1 MQLII
6 KLAILLALVCC
17 CHAGYKVTYF
27 YGTGPTCSGIFINF
41 SVYCLIMTASFNIL
55 ILIVGDPAD
64 ISYITSSTSCTGPT
78 PCQGVYNAA
87 SSKDLCVSSLPTV
100 FSSPFSLLLSS
111 CPFVLFYSYLYHYS
125 KHITTIRIQF
135 TLSFLCS
142 PLPPFSLAVLHS
154 FPSLHYFLYILSSY
168 LRYNI

>member
-87 SSKDLCVSSLPTV
+87 SSKDLCASSLPTV
-100 FSSPFSLLLSS
+100 FSSPFSLLPSPIVLPLRSLLFIHIITVNTTLQKEHNS
-111 CPFVLFYSYLYHYS
+111 PFLFFVCPPFV
-125 KHITTIRIQF
+125 
-135 TLSFLCS
+135 
-142 PLPPFSLAVLHS
+142 VLHS
-154 FPSLHYFLYILSSY
+154 FPSLHYFLFHILSSY
-168 LRYNI
+168 LRNNL